1 VDITAGY
8 NYQNSDQRQGTRTN
22 LNGRFGS
29 AQFDFTHMF
38 AMTAEIDNYFGALN
52 GQGERQQNFVLG
64 PQFTFGSEKAKINS
78 YAYLQ
83 GGDQRSSSG
92 STVEHAFNLQLG
104 GGIQWKLNQK
114 LTLQMT
120 PFEYSLVAANCGLAN
135 SFGTKVGIAWTVWEK
150 SNDSVETTQSLASL
164 SRRLSGLLQTSTV

>member
-1 VDITAGY
+1 MLKLCLSILVLTTPLVGQSRQLDLTAGY
-8 NYQNSDQRQGTRTN
+8 NYQNSDQGQGMRTN
-22 LNGRFGS
+22 LNGWFGS

-64 PQFTFGSEKAKINS
+64 PQLTFGSEKAKINP

-83 GGDQRSSSG
+83 GGDQRSSSDG
-92 STVEHAFNLQLG
+92 TVEHAFNLQMG

-114 LTLQMT
+114 VALQMT
-120 PFEYSLVAANCGLAN
+120 PFEYSLVTAN
-135 SFGTKVGIAWTVWEK
+135 SGPSHSFGAKVGITWTAWEK
-150 SNDSVETTQSLASL
+150 K
-164 SRRLSGLLQTSTV
+164 R